1 MTKYN
6 ALFVILPNL
15 QLKKLKSGIKNGTA
29 VTLKISS
36 NIVHA
41 SNDENNFLHRLL
53 ITNKQV
59 SKLHK
64 AFTDGSSTNIKSSK
78 TQLHKIGQSGE
89 FLGRLFRPLIKTG
102 LPLEANVLK
111 PLATS
116 VLIPLGLTAASTTEE
131 SIHKKMLGSGN
142 TASIISNEEMN
153 DIM

>member
-15 QLKKLKSGIKNGTA
+15 QLNKLKSGIKNGTA

-53 ITNKQV
+53 ITNTQV

-64 AFTDGSSTNIKSSK
+64 AFTNGSSTNIKSSK
-78 TQLHKIGQSGE
+78 TQLHKIGQSGG
-89 FLGRLFRPLIKTG
+89 FLGRLFRPLITTG

-111 PLATS
+111 QLAKS
-116 VLIPLGLTAASTTEE
+116 ILIPLGLTTEE

-142 TASIISNEEMN
+142 TTSIISNEEMN